1 MPNEEMNPEELQ
13 GAMPTGQAPKGGEPK
28 GPLTPG
34 GEDTPTKPKDKPKD
48 KDAEKELLD
57 SMMYSPTSADADP
70 MLSIDKTTDDN
81 DRDVK
86 DKPTA
91 KELLDILESGTG
103 KVSEKYSMELL
114 DQAMKDPTSVV
125 IKTPKGWMTVKDAI
139 GDGYN
144 LETGDFTDE
153 PIPKVDWEGE
163 ISKLDP
169 REQETIR
176 NLTQPGRRQAGPS
189 KKEAP
194 QDQGG
199 DVIPGPTGEPIP
211 GQEQLSPE
219 DASGALGG
227 NGAME
232 GTDLPLGGV

>member
-1 MPNEEMNPEELQ
+1 MNPIMGPE
-13 GAMPTGQAPKGGEPK
+13 TGVPAPEEPK

-34 GEDTPTKPKDKPKD
+34 GEDTPKKPKDKPKD
-48 KDAEKELLD
+48 KEAEEKLLQD
-57 SMMYSPTSADADP
+57 MMYSPTSADADP

-81 DRDVK
+81 DRDIK

-91 KELLDILESGTG
+91 KELLNVLENGSRQLSG
-103 KVSEKYSMELL
+103 KYQKELL
-114 DQAMKDPTSVV
+114 EKAVKDPTSVA
-125 IKTPKGWMTVKDAI
+125 IHTPKGWMTMADAI
-139 GDGYN
+139 GDGFN

>member
-13 GAMPTGQAPKGGEPK
+13 GAMPAGPKGS
-28 GPLTPG
+28 LTPG

-48 KDAEKELLD
+48 EDAEAELLN

-91 KELLDILESGTG
+91 KELLKVLESGSG
-103 KVSEKYSMELL
+103 QMAEKYQKELL
-114 DQAMKDPTSVV
+114 DKALKDPTSVA
-125 IKTPKGWMTVKDAI
+125 IETPKGWMSVADAI
-139 GDGYN
+139 GDGFD
-144 LETGDFTDE
+144 LTTGDFTDE

>member
-13 GAMPTGQAPKGGEPK
+13 GAMPASQEPK

-91 KELLDILESGTG
+91 TELLKVLESGSGQMAEKYQKELLDKAL
-103 KVSEKYSMELL
+103 
-114 DQAMKDPTSVV
+114 KDPTSVA
-125 IKTPKGWMTVKDAI
+125 IETPKGWMSVADAI
-139 GDGYN
+139 GEGFD
-144 LETGDFTDE
+144 LTTGDFTDE

-232 GTDLPLGGV
+232 GTNLPLGGV

>member
-1 MPNEEMNPEELQ
+1 
-13 GAMPTGQAPKGGEPK
+13 
-28 GPLTPG
+28 
-34 GEDTPTKPKDKPKD
+34 
-48 KDAEKELLD
+48 
-57 SMMYSPTSADADP
+57 
-70 MLSIDKTTDDN
+70 
-81 DRDVK
+81 
-86 DKPTA
+86 
-91 KELLDILESGTG
+91 
-103 KVSEKYSMELL
+103 
-114 DQAMKDPTSVV
+114 
-125 IKTPKGWMTVKDAI
+125 MTVKDAI

-219 DASGALGG
+219 DANGALGG

>member
-13 GAMPTGQAPKGGEPK
+13 GAVPAGQAPK

-34 GEDTPTKPKDKPKD
+34 GEDTPKKPEDKPKD
-48 KDAEKELLD
+48 TDAEAELLD
-57 SMMYSPTSADADP
+57 SIMYSPTSADADP

-81 DRDVK
+81 DRDIK

-91 KELLDILESGTG
+91 KELLKVLESGSG
-103 KVSEKYSMELL
+103 QMAEKYQKELL
-114 DQAMKDPTSVV
+114 DKALKDPTSVA
-125 IKTPKGWMTVKDAI
+125 IETPKGWMSVADAI
-139 GDGYN
+139 GEGFD
-144 LETGDFTDE
+144 LTTGDFTDE

-232 GTDLPLGGV
+232 GTNLPLGGV